1 VDEPT
6 TVANDGF
13 WFPTATV
20 HDGRSLPLLET
31 AARGGSRLFVQLL
44 NPTIYFRK
52 IEKNKKIAPSPIR
65 PILQSFLQ
73 PKAYLGPPASPFRS
87 PTPTLSLAPLAN
99 LSTSPYQGAQQRSA
113 PN

>member
-6 TVANDGF
+6 TVANGGF
-13 WFPTATV
+13 LLPTATV

-52 IEKNKKIAPSPIR
+52 IEKIKKLLPHQSGPSCNPFFSLR
-65 PILQSFLQ
+65 PI
-73 PKAYLGPPASPFRS
+73 
-87 PTPTLSLAPLAN
+87 
-99 LSTSPYQGAQQRSA
+99 
-113 PN
+113 